1 MPASHSPRSVVI
13 TALFVILLL
22 LFAYSIADILFLLFI
37 AVLFSL
43 YLSAITDF
51 VEQRFQVRR
60 MYGLLAALLLTT
72 AGMIGIGWLIVP
84 PVLEQIQGLMI
95 TLPQLIAGLETDLL
109 HLARRF
115 PFLDQIMPRESAGGY
130 VGSLV
135 TWVGGYFEGFFP
147 YVFTG
152 LHVLIN
158 LVSVL
163 VMGIYL
169 TMQPEGYREGAVA
182 LVPPVHRD
190 LARDIFDD
198 LGVTLRAWIVG
209 QILSMLVLTLLT
221 YIGLLLL
228 GVPYALAF
236 AVFTGIAAI
245 VPFFGTLVSTLLPA
259 LFVLGSGGPFH
270 ALLVALLGLV
280 IHLIEG
286 NFVHPII
293 MARQVHLP
301 PVLSILSVLVMAKLL
316 GVIGLL
322 VAVPALATTMVIV
335 RRIYVE
341 RILEGKGFRRSIR
354 SEDSDLPLVRTSS
367 PLDAASLLLPEP
379 GRE

>member
-1 MPASHSPRSVVI
+1 MPARHTPRSVVV
-13 TALFVILLL
+13 TAILVILLL

-51 VEQRFQVRR
+51 FQQRFQFPRL
-60 MYGLLAALLLTT
+60 YGLIVALVLTT
-72 AGMIGIGWLIVP
+72 AGVVGIGWLIVP
-84 PVLEQIQGLMI
+84 PVMEQIEGLMVA
-95 TLPQLIAGLETDLL
+95 LPQLVAQLEMDLL
-109 HLARRF
+109 HLARRY
-115 PFLDQIMPRESAGGY
+115 PLLDQILPPEAGGY

-135 TWVGGYFEGFFP
+135 TWAGGYFEGVFP

-152 LHVLIN
+152 IHFLIL

-169 TMQPEGYREGAVA
+169 TLQPRSYQEGAVA

-190 LARDIFDD
+190 LARDIFAE
-198 LGVTLRAWIVG
+198 LGHTLRAWIVG

-221 YIGLLLL
+221 YVGLLLL

-259 LFVLGSGGPFH
+259 LFVLGSGGLFP
-270 ALLVALLGLV
+270 ALLVGLLGLV

-354 SEDSDLPLVRTSS
+354 SEDSDLPLVRTSA
-367 PLDAASLLLPEP
+367 PLEPAALLLSEPEP
-379 GRE
+379 E